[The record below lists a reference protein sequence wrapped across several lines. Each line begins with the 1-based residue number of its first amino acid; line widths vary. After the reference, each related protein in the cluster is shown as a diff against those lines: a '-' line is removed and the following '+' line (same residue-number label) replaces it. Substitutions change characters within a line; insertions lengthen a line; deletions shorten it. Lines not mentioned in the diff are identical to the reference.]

1 MLENM
6 NNKRIMNWKDVFFA
20 SPGPKTAKETI
31 ILIIKGL
38 CMGTADVI
46 PGVSGGTIALIMG
59 IYEDLLLAINSIN
72 ISMVK
77 KLLRGN
83 IKDALSKVH
92 LRFLFFL
99 LMGIGIAILSLFFL
113 LMGIGI
119 AILSLARI
127 MNYLIHNQ
135 AVLTW
140 SLFFGLIAASIF
152 VVGKKVKNWA
162 GSPAISFLAGGTAA
176 WFIVGLIPV
185 STPEEFW
192 FIFLSGFIAI
202 CAMILPGLSGA
213 FLLLIL
219 GKYEF
224 ITGALKNPFIFNNLA
239 IIIVFCSGCVVGLLG
254 FSRIL
259 NYLFKK
265 WHTLTLAF
273 LTGLMAGSMRKIW
286 PWKKSLEGVMI
297 RGKYY
302 VLREQNILPKEF
314 NAKLLLA
321 IGLIIIGFVVVVVL
335 EQLSGNK

>member
-1 MLENM
+1 M
-6 NNKRIMNWKDVFFA
+6 NNKKIMNWKDIFFA
-20 SPGPKTAKETI
+20 APGPKTAKEAI
-31 ILIIKGL
+31 ILTIKGL

-59 IYEDLLLAINSIN
+59 IYEDLLLAINSID
-72 ISMVK
+72 ISMLK
-77 KLLRGN
+77 KLLKFN

-99 LMGIGIAILSLFFL
+99 LL
-113 LMGIGI
+113 GIGI

-127 MNYLIHNQ
+127 MNYLLHNQ
-135 AVLTW
+135 PVMTW
-140 SLFFGLIAASIF
+140 SLFLGLIAASIF
-152 VVGKKVKNWA
+152 IVGKKVKNWRW
-162 GSPAISFLAGGTAA
+162 SPTISFLTGVTAA

-185 STPEEFW
+185 STPEELW

-224 ITGALKNPFIFNNLA
+224 ITRTLKNPFIFNNLVV
-239 IIIVFCSGCVVGLLG
+239 IIVFCSGCVVGLLG

-259 NYLFKK
+259 NYLLKK
-265 WHTLTLAF
+265 WHNLTLAF

-286 PWKKSLEGVMI
+286 PWKEKLEAVVI
-297 RGKYY
+297 SGKQY
-302 VLREQNILPKEF
+302 VLREQNVLPKEF
-314 NAKLLLA
+314 NIGLLLA
-321 IGLIIIGFVVVVVL
+321 IGLIIIGFVVVVIL
-335 EQLSGNK
+335 ERLSREK

>member
-1 MLENM
+1 MIEWVKFYT

-20 SPGPKTAKETI
+20 TPGPKTAKETI

-59 IYEDLLLAINSIN
+59 IYEDLLLAINSID

-92 LRFLFFL
+92 LRF
-99 LMGIGIAILSLFFL
+99 LFFL

-202 CAMILPGLSGA
+202 FAMILPGLSGA

-224 ITGALKNPFIFNNLA
+224 MVIALKNPFLISNFLN
-239 IIIVFCSGCVVGLLG
+239 VVYFCSV
-254 FSRIL
+254 
-259 NYLFKK
+259 
-265 WHTLTLAF
+265 AF
-273 LTGLMAGSMRKIW
+273 LGIISELRVFFEIYFLFCLLSLPTILMILDNYQSVKEDIFPFVW
-286 PWKKSLEGVMI
+286 YSSLI
-297 RGKYY
+297 SRSTCT
-302 VLREQNILPKEF
+302 LPIFIKRP
-314 NAKLLLA
+314 NQIGYLLLYF
-321 IGLIIIGFVVVVVL
+321 IHLP
-335 EQLSGNK
+335 NR

>member
-6 NNKRIMNWKDVFFA
+6 NNKRIMNWKDVF
-20 SPGPKTAKETI
+20 SSTPGPKTAKEAM

-59 IYEDLLLAINSIN
+59 IYEDLLLAINSID

-92 LRFLFFL
+92 LRF
-99 LMGIGIAILSLFFL
+99 LFFL

-152 VVGKKVKNWA
+152 VVGKKVNNWS

-286 PWKKSLEGVMI
+286 PWKESLEGVMI

-335 EQLSGNK
+335 EQLSRNK

>member
-20 SPGPKTAKETI
+20 TPGPKTAKEAI

-59 IYEDLLLAINSIN
+59 IYEDLLLAINSID

-92 LRFLFFL
+92 LRF
-99 LMGIGIAILSLFFL
+99 LFFL

-286 PWKKSLEGVMI
+286 PWKESLEGVMI

-335 EQLSGNK
+335 EQLSRNK

>member
-1 MLENM
+1 MLKNM
-6 NNKRIMNWKDVFFA
+6 DNKRIMNWKDVFFA
-20 SPGPKTAKETI
+20 TPGPKTAKETI

-59 IYEDLLLAINSIN
+59 IYEDLLLAINSID

-92 LRFLFFL
+92 LRF
-99 LMGIGIAILSLFFL
+99 LFFL

-286 PWKKSLEGVMI
+286 PWKESLEGVMI

-335 EQLSGNK
+335 EQLSRNK

>member
-20 SPGPKTAKETI
+20 TPGPKTAKETI

-59 IYEDLLLAINSIN
+59 IYEDLLLAINSID

-92 LRFLFFL
+92 LRF
-99 LMGIGIAILSLFFL
+99 LFFL

-152 VVGKKVKNWA
+152 VVGKKVKNWP

-286 PWKKSLEGVMI
+286 PWKESLEGVMI

-335 EQLSGNK
+335 EQLSRNK

>member
-1 MLENM
+1 MLKNM
-6 NNKRIMNWKDVFFA
+6 DNKRIMNWKDVFFA
-20 SPGPKTAKETI
+20 TPGPKTAKETI

-59 IYEDLLLAINSIN
+59 IYEDLLLAINSID

-92 LRFLFFL
+92 LRF
-99 LMGIGIAILSLFFL
+99 LFFL

-224 ITGALKNPFIFNNLA
+224 ITRALKNPFIFNNLVV
-239 IIIVFCSGCVVGLLG
+239 IIVFCSGCVVGLLG

-286 PWKKSLEGVMI
+286 PWKESLEGVMI

-335 EQLSGNK
+335 EQLSRNK